1 MKITLDLTDSLQLA
15 DALDAI
21 VLAHLKSSRDGM
33 AEWIAVHPD
42 DVKMQKKIKKAYD
55 VLIEYYGGYDAV

>member
-1 MKITLDLTDSLQLA
+1 MKITLDLTDSIQLA

-33 AEWIAVHPD
+33 NEWTAVHPD
-42 DVKMQKKIKKAYD
+42 DIKMQKKVTKAYN
-55 VLIEYYGGYDAV
+55 VLIKYYGGSDAV

>member
-33 AEWIAVHPD
+33 NEWIAVHPD
-42 DVKMQKKIKKAYD
+42 DVKMQKKVKKAYN
-55 VLIEYYGGYDAV
+55 VLIEYYGGSDAV

>member
-1 MKITLDLTDSLQLA
+1 MKITLDLSDSIQLA

-21 VLAHLKSSRDGM
+21 VLSHLKSSRDGM

-42 DVKMQKKIKKAYD
+42 DIKMQKKVTKAYN
-55 VLIEYYGGYDAV
+55 VLIKYYGGSNG